1 MAKKFQ
7 STHPHGVRH
16 DAFRRWS
23 NIRRFQSTHP
33 HGVRRK
39 ARPSHARRDPCFN
52 PRTHTGCDAICRSAA
67 AYRKSFNPR
76 THTGCDSGVCSYS
89 RNAVMFQ
96 STHPHGVRRLSH
108 LKKCLMDM
116 FQSTHPHGVRRCQL
130 LRNNGIVG
138 FQSTHPHGVRLY
150 RIWFIPIRLCVS
162 IHAPTRGATL
172 TKPLFCKTVS
182 FQSTH
187 PHGVR
192 RGLKEAISCFE
203 EFQSTH
209 PHGVRRDNAFI
220 LQGQDEFQSTHPHGV
235 RHSSSKNVG
244 W

>member
-116 FQSTHPHGVRRCQL
+116 FQSTHPHGVRL
-130 LRNNGIVG
+130 LGPYLDYPFVACFNPRTHTGCDNGIPLR
-138 FQSTHPHGVRLY
+138 FQMFY
-150 RIWFIPIRLCVS
+150 VS
-162 IHAPTRGATL
+162 IHAPTRGATVGNRY
-172 TKPLFCKTVS
+172 LFPFCRAK
-182 FQSTH
+182 
-187 PHGVR
+187 
-192 RGLKEAISCFE
+192 
-203 EFQSTH
+203 
-209 PHGVRRDNAFI
+209 
-220 LQGQDEFQSTHPHGV
+220 FQSTHPHGV
-235 RHSSSKNVG
+235 RH
-244 W
+244 

>member
-162 IHAPTRGATL
+162 IHAPTRGATQR
-172 TKPLFCKTVS
+172 KIGVRMDSVRVS
-182 FQSTH
+182 IHAPTRGATQIMHRDIHGSTMFQSTH

-192 RGLKEAISCFE
+192 RLLIKKEIS
-203 EFQSTH
+203 
-209 PHGVRRDNAFI
+209 
-220 LQGQDEFQSTHPHGV
+220 
-235 RHSSSKNVG
+235 
-244 W
+244 

>member
-116 FQSTHPHGVRRCQL
+116 FQSTHPHGVRL
-130 LRNNGIVG
+130 LGPYLDYPFVACFNPRTHTGCDNGIPLR
-138 FQSTHPHGVRLY
+138 FQMFY
-150 RIWFIPIRLCVS
+150 VS

-172 TKPLFCKTVS
+172 SITTQQWHCRVSIHAPTRGATV
-182 FQSTH
+182 
-187 PHGVR
+187 
-192 RGLKEAISCFE
+192 
-203 EFQSTH
+203 
-209 PHGVRRDNAFI
+209 
-220 LQGQDEFQSTHPHGV
+220 
-235 RHSSSKNVG
+235 
-244 W
+244 

>member
-116 FQSTHPHGVRRCQL
+116 FQSTHPHGVRQRHSFALSNVLCFNPRTHTGCDVVNYYATMAL
-130 LRNNGIVG
+130 SGFNPRTHTGCDCIESGLSPYACV
-138 FQSTHPHGVRLY
+138 FQSTHPHGVRL
-150 RIWFIPIRLCVS
+150 
-162 IHAPTRGATL
+162 
-172 TKPLFCKTVS
+172 
-182 FQSTH
+182 
-187 PHGVR
+187 
-192 RGLKEAISCFE
+192 
-203 EFQSTH
+203 
-209 PHGVRRDNAFI
+209 
-220 LQGQDEFQSTHPHGV
+220 
-235 RHSSSKNVG
+235 
-244 W
+244 

>member
-33 HGVRRK
+33 HGVRLLGPYLDYPFV
-39 ARPSHARRDPCFN
+39 ACFN
-52 PRTHTGCDAICRSAA
+52 PRTHTGCD
-67 AYRKSFNPR
+67 
-76 THTGCDSGVCSYS
+76 
-89 RNAVMFQ
+89 
-96 STHPHGVRRLSH
+96 
-108 LKKCLMDM
+108 
-116 FQSTHPHGVRRCQL
+116 
-130 LRNNGIVG
+130 NGIPLR
-138 FQSTHPHGVRLY
+138 FQMFYVSIHAPTRGATLSITTQQWHCR
-150 RIWFIPIRLCVS
+150 VS